1 MSKTYFTIDYFE
13 FFIELALNNQ
23 KSWFDENRKT
33 YEKVVRPQFLGFA
46 ADLREA
52 LTEKNPA
59 FGNLDIKK
67 SIFRINRDIR
77 FSKDKAPYKTFFSAI
92 FSPHGNKSMKPQGL
106 YVEIGPEKCGLYSG
120 SYMPEKEELA
130 KIRARIFED
139 SDRFN
144 KIINQDE
151 FKKYFGEVKGSR
163 NKRID
168 KQWMAK
174 SEEQPFLLNKQFYVQ
189 HFFEAEDCL
198 KGGLIDKCLNVY
210 RAAES
215 FNDFLI

>member
-46 ADLREA
+46 ADLRDA

-77 FSKDKAPYKTFFSAI
+77 FSKDKT
-92 FSPHGNKSMKPQGL
+92 
-106 YVEIGPEKCGLYSG
+106 V
-120 SYMPEKEELA
+120 
-130 KIRARIFED
+130 
-139 SDRFN
+139 
-144 KIINQDE
+144 
-151 FKKYFGEVKGSR
+151 
-163 NKRID
+163 
-168 KQWMAK
+168 
-174 SEEQPFLLNKQFYVQ
+174 
-189 HFFEAEDCL
+189 
-198 KGGLIDKCLNVY
+198 
-210 RAAES
+210 
-215 FNDFLI
+215 

>member
-33 YEKVVRPQFLGFA
+33 YEKVVRPQFLEFA

-52 LTEKNPA
+52 LSEKNPA

-77 FSKDKAPYKTFFSAI
+77 FSKDKAPYKTFFSAV

-139 SDRFN
+139 SDGFN
-144 KIINQDE
+144 EIINEDD
-151 FKKYFGEVKGSR
+151 FKKYFGEVKGNR

-174 SEEQPFLLNKQFYVQ
+174 SDEQPFLLNKQFYVQ
-189 HFFEAEDCL
+189 YFFEAEECL
-198 KGGLIDKCLNVY
+198 TGGLIDKCLNVY

>member
-1 MSKTYFTIDYFE
+1 
-13 FFIELALNNQ
+13 
-23 KSWFDENRKT
+23 
-33 YEKVVRPQFLGFA
+33 
-46 ADLREA
+46 
-52 LTEKNPA
+52 
-59 FGNLDIKK
+59 
-67 SIFRINRDIR
+67 
-77 FSKDKAPYKTFFSAI
+77 
-92 FSPHGNKSMKPQGL
+92 MKPQGL

-120 SYMPEKEELA
+120 AYMPEKEELA
-130 KIRARIFED
+130 KIRARIFEE

-144 KIINQDE
+144 EIINETD

-198 KGGLIDKCLNVY
+198 KGGLIDKCLKVY
-210 RAAES
+210 SATQS